1 MHNITQEKIRK
12 IGLSIT
18 FDMGFVSRILNRYDI
33 ILRGVGSG
41 GSNIHGVN
49 ETIKLKDVKTLIKEI
64 IVFLCTD
71 L

>member
-1 MHNITQEKIRK
+1 
-12 IGLSIT
+12 
-18 FDMGFVSRILNRYDI
+18 MGFVSRILNRYDI